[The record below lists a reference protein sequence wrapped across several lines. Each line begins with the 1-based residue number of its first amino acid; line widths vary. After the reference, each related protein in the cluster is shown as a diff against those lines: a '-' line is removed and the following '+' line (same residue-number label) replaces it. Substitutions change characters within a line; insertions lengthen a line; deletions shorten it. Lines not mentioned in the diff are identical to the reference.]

1 MAINTFGANVSKS
14 MDGIFTTW
22 ADVIRNQSVFARR
35 LPAHPNAVYFYK
47 YHVRNTFLLFGT
59 QVMKCIGYQVNIPL
73 HRKPSNSPSTFPAD
87 SLPKNMFISMGKRL
101 PWTAHSVLLRRAIT
115 SLNSYFFLRLTSF
128 IRFAKSCLKMNHT
141 HTRAMRDWKQ
151 IIFECTF
158 LFPSS
163 ALQIVDVDSFLYRL
177 LRWGCWKPVFSFQ
190 SCFMFSSIFFF
201 LLVVAMN
208 GINLLSIEIVC
219 EQRINTFFHDGIVRG
234 AFSSY
239 GYILVVCCCCCWRCA
254 MDTNEKSLPN
264 KKNILCENDITLKV
278 GVGRE
283 QTFSLQ
289 IIANNAKY
297 PFCWR
302 FLFLLRCASA
312 IH

>member
-22 ADVIRNQSVFARR
+22 ADVIRNQSVVDRR

-101 PWTAHSVLLRRAIT
+101 PWTAHSVLLRRAIS

-158 LFPSS
+158 LFTSS

-177 LRWGCWKPVFSFQ
+177 LRWGKMEAGILFSIVFYVLFY
-190 SCFMFSSIFFF
+190 IFFF
-201 LLVVAMN
+201 
-208 GINLLSIEIVC
+208 
-219 EQRINTFFHDGIVRG
+219 
-234 AFSSY
+234 
-239 GYILVVCCCCCWRCA
+239 
-254 MDTNEKSLPN
+254 
-264 KKNILCENDITLKV
+264 
-278 GVGRE
+278 
-283 QTFSLQ
+283 FSLLRWMES
-289 IIANNAKY
+289 I
-297 PFCWR
+297 CWVSR
-302 FLFLLRCASA
+302 LCASRE
-312 IH
+312 